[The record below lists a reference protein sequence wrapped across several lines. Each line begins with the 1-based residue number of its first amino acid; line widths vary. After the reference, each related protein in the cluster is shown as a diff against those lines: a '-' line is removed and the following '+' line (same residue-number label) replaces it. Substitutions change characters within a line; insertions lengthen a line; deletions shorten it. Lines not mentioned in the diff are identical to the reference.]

1 MISNYFHDLAVA
13 LLATNIL
20 AVYFIGRY
28 LDDHPQGDEIIR
40 NLFTRLSR
48 VTYVAFV
55 YILVGGAVR
64 AYFFREFEWNPA
76 VGRGQIAALV
86 VKHVVLVSITV
97 LGIIVH
103 RKYQRLYGIQR

>member
-28 LDDHPQGDEIIR
+28 LDAHPQGYEIIR
-40 NLFTRLSR
+40 NLFVVLSR
-48 VTYVAFV
+48 VTYFAFA
-55 YILVGGAVR
+55 YILVAGAVR

-86 VKHVVLVSITV
+86 VKHVVLVSITI
-97 LGIIVH
+97 LGIVVH